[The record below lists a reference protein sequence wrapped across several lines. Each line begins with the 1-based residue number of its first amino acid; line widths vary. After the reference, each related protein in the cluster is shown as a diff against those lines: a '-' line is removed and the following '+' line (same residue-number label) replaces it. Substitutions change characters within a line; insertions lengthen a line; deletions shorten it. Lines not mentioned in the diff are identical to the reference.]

1 MPPPGGQPCSA
12 RLALLAG
19 VANLVVLGAVGTVLL
34 LVRDSG
40 DGGTTQLAT
49 ATSSSATTTAST
61 STSRRISTTTT
72 TTTTSSSVAP
82 GNEVTGPA
90 GIRTV
95 IPEGWTVAPTR
106 SAGSVQATDPADS
119 SRYVRYGGSAVPN
132 ASILDSHLEAESDF
146 AAARP
151 GYSRVELAQ
160 TTIRGYEAIVWEFEW
175 TAPEGRRHVKAEYWR
190 ASGTEYFV
198 YASSKAADWPDMVP
212 ILTAMTE
219 NAIP

>member
-1 MPPPGGQPCSA
+1 MPPPGGQPSSA

-19 VANLVVLGAVGTVLL
+19 VANLVVLGAVGTALL

-49 ATSSSATTTAST
+49 ATSSSAATTTSAS
-61 STSRRISTTTT
+61 SSRRTSTTT
-72 TTTTSSSVAP
+72 TTTTSSPAP
-82 GNEVTGPA
+82 PGSEVTGPA

-95 IPEGWTVAPTR
+95 IPEGWTVAPTQ

-119 SRYVRYGGSAVPN
+119 SRFVRYGGSAVPN
-132 ASILDSHLEAESDF
+132 ASIMESHLEAESDF

-160 TTIRGYEAIVWEFEW
+160 TTLRGYEAIVWEFEW

-198 YASSKAADWPDMVP
+198 YASSKAADWPEMVP

>member
-1 MPPPGGQPCSA
+1 M
-12 RLALLAG
+12 
-19 VANLVVLGAVGTVLL
+19 ANLVVLGAVGTALL

-49 ATSSSATTTAST
+49 PSSAATTTSTSSS
-61 STSRRISTTTT
+61 RRTSTTTT
-72 TTTTSSSVAP
+72 TTTTSSSVVP
-82 GNEVTGPA
+82 GSEVTGPA

-95 IPEGWTVAPTR
+95 IPEGWTVTPPQ

-132 ASILDSHLEAESDF
+132 ASILDSHLDAESDF

-160 TTIRGYEAIVWEFEW
+160 TPSAGTRRSCGSSS
-175 TAPEGRRHVKAEYWR
+175 GRRRR
-190 ASGTEYFV
+190 AGGT
-198 YASSKAADWPDMVP
+198 
-212 ILTAMTE
+212 
-219 NAIP
+219 

>member
-1 MPPPGGQPCSA
+1 MPPPGGQPSSA

-19 VANLVVLGAVGTVLL
+19 VANLVVLGAVGTALL

-61 STSRRISTTTT
+61 SSSRRTST

-82 GNEVTGPA
+82 GSEVTGPA

-175 TAPEGRRHVKAEYWR
+175 TAPEGKRHVKAEYWR

-198 YASSKAADWPDMVP
+198 YASSKAADWPEMVP